1 MPKVSLR
8 SSRPVNVS
16 VKRREKTG
24 EIMSSHSNDNTPL
37 ILAIDTATRA
47 GSVALARG
55 ASLLT
60 QLAGDKEAS
69 HSIDLI
75 VTVEAALKSVGVKL
89 DEIDLFAAAAGPG
102 SFTGLR
108 IGLASVKSFAMSVG
122 RKCVGIS
129 TLAAIAYQAGSSA
142 HSVALLPA
150 GRGEVFAQLF
160 SVDADGV
167 RPLDDPAHLK
177 PALVLEKYHEIEKLI
192 WAGEG
197 AQLISQAISDQD
209 LSESQPGNW
218 TLAPSRDEL
227 ASSVAALAYGEYR
240 GGRVTSPEQLRAIY
254 VRPSDAEINEQ
265 WQSQSAAL
273 LHP

>member
-1 MPKVSLR
+1 
-8 SSRPVNVS
+8 
-16 VKRREKTG
+16 
-24 EIMSSHSNDNTPL
+24 MSGYSNDNAPL

-75 VTVEAALKSVGVKL
+75 VTVEAALKNVGLKL
-89 DEIDLFAAAAGPG
+89 NEVHLFAAAAGPG

-129 TLAAIAYQAGSSA
+129 TLAAIAYQAGVSA
-142 HSVALLPA
+142 HTVSLLPA

-167 RPLDDPAHLK
+167 RPLDDAAHLK
-177 PALVLEKYHEIEKLI
+177 PGSVLEKYREIERLT

-197 AQLISQAISDQD
+197 AQLVSPAITDRD
-209 LSESQPGNW
+209 PSESQSGNW
-218 TLAPSRDEL
+218 TFAPRCDEL
-227 ASSVAALAYGEYR
+227 ASSVARLAYGEYL